1 MGFLNLENEL
11 TKPDSNFL
19 DFYCLYVLVQIDSV
33 ARQQRIKIV
42 VASTRASSW
51 LKNDIPKETA
61 APNIPRIKFVIEEA
75 EPAIPGKGCR
85 ALATL
90 FGFTKASPKIKT
102 HMGKMIA

>member
-11 TKPDSNFL
+11 TKPNSNFL

-42 VASTRASSW
+42 DASTRASSW